1 MKIWNIDYRASTAAV
16 QIVSVKGYATEAEAI
31 AAPQKDDVGRLIAR
45 TPSDLASLSDEVL
58 LALATKMKVL
68 GCSTDVEV
76 IWSRLNPPKKEA
88 KKKTEV
94 LLQSAISDGTSEAG
108 DDAVNKE
115 GATAPGK
122 RTKMATKKAATK
134 KAATKKDA
142 TKKAATK
149 TKTKTSTGPR
159 GEKTLKVKKLLEHK
173 SGCTRAEVLE
183 ATGWPAVSMQAMA
196 EACRLKLRQEK
207 VEKNGDVRAHTR
219 YYGS

>member
-88 KKKTEV
+88 KKKTKV
-94 LLQSAISDGTSEAG
+94 LLQSAISDDTSEAG

-134 KAATKKDA
+134 
-142 TKKAATK
+142 

-159 GEKTLKVKKLLEHK
+159 GEKTLEVKKLLEHK

>member
-134 KAATKKDA
+134 
-142 TKKAATK
+142 